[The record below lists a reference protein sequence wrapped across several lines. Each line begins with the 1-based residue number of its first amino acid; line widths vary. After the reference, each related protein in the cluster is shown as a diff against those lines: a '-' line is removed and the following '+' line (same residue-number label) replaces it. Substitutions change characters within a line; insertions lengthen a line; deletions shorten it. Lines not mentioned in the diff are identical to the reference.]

1 MLPPGH
7 GLARTERWP
16 AHKVGIVNGEHI
28 PAGRSRLEVLPWSL
42 EGETLLMSWSGGEK
56 VFTETVRFPAPVPLE
71 PWVEQVIDLL
81 VAVSSLSYAKALA
94 PVTISLGSSRL
105 TVAGRAL
112 VESACSDGMAEFAHQ
127 TQIASPIAVE
137 SMSVTV
143 ADTRVEPSRG
153 MRPLI
158 PLGGGR
164 DSAVVACAL
173 DGADPIHMSIGGS
186 DAARRVAAALGRD
199 LVVVVR
205 DIDDQILELNAAG
218 APNGHIPITAI
229 TMLVSV
235 LCAAALGADAVVM
248 ANEASASS
256 PTRIVDG
263 VAVNHQHSKSHVFE
277 LLLHDAL
284 ASVGAPVGCFSVLR
298 DRDDTDISRV
308 FAHKCAVVHRAVVSC
323 NRAGVRDASRRSAGW
338 CRDCAKC
345 RSVYLSLAPHMTP
358 SHLSSIFGGDML
370 ADPAQIPGFAELL
383 DEVSKPFECV
393 QTTDEA
399 RAAVMQLA
407 GPGEWSGHVVVAALA
422 RRGAPRSHVTPVGLG
437 EHVPARLRAV
447 MEEFFS

>member
-1 MLPPGH
+1 MS
-7 GLARTERWP
+7 ARI
-16 AHKVGIVNGEHI
+16 VGTVNGEHI
-28 PAGRSRLEVLPWSL
+28 PANRSRLEVLPWSL
-42 EGETLLMSWSGGEK
+42 EGGTLVMSWSGGGK
-56 VFTETVRFPAPVPLE
+56 VFSETVRFPATVPRE

-81 VAVSSLSYAKALA
+81 TVVSSLSYAKALA

-105 TVAGRAL
+105 TAAGRAL

-127 TQIASPIAVE
+127 TGINSPIAVE
-137 SMSVTV
+137 STNANV
-143 ADTRVEPSRG
+143 ADTRAEASSG
-153 MRPLI
+153 ERPLI

-173 DGADPIHMSIGGS
+173 DGADPILLSIGGS
-186 DAARRVAAALGRD
+186 AAAQRVAAALDRD
-199 LVVVVR
+199 LVVVTR
-205 DIDDQILELNAAG
+205 EIDDQILELNAAG

-248 ANEASASS
+248 ANEASAST
-256 PTRIVDG
+256 PTRVVDG

-277 LLLHDAL
+277 MLLHDAL
-284 ASVGAPVGCFSVLR
+284 ASIGSPVGCFSVLR

-308 FAHKCAVVHRAVVSC
+308 FADKCASVHRAVVSC
-323 NRAGVRDASRRSAGW
+323 NRAGVRDASRRSTGW
-338 CRDCAKC
+338 CCDCAKC

-358 SHLSSIFGGDML
+358 SRLSSIFGGDLL
-370 ADPAQIPGFAELL
+370 ADPAQTAGFAELL
-383 DEVSKPFECV
+383 DDATKPFECV

-399 RAAVMQLA
+399 RAAVLQLA
-407 GPGEWSGHVVVAALA
+407 GSGDWSGHSVVVALA
-422 RRGAPRSHVTPVGLG
+422 ERGAARVSATAAGLG
-437 EHVPARLRAV
+437 DHVPTRIRVA